1 MPLPSVD
8 QIRTAIR
15 RALDEDL
22 ALGDVT
28 TGALFPKPIPARGT
42 VTAHQKLF
50 LAGIAVARE
59 VFTAVDPTVRVIRA
73 LADGTSVTKGRA
85 VLTVH
90 GDARSLLMAERVAL
104 NFLQHLSGIATLTGR
119 FCHAVRGSR
128 ATILDTRKTT
138 PGLRTLQKWAVTL
151 GGGQNHRHSLGDGI
165 LIKDNHLLL
174 LQGRHIGLAQACVLA
189 RKHAPHGL
197 RISVEV
203 QSLDHVRE
211 ALKGAADV
219 ILLDNMTPALV
230 RKAAALI
237 KGRALIEV
245 SGGITLQNVGEMAMA
260 GADFISIGALTHSAP
275 AADLSMDITPASHTP
290 RRPRKQER

>member
-1 MPLPSVD
+1 MPVPSTE

-22 ALGDVT
+22 AWGDVT
-28 TGALFPKPIPARGT
+28 TAALFPAPIPARGT
-42 VTAHQKLF
+42 VTAHQKLV
-50 LAGIAVARE
+50 LAGMAVARE
-59 VFTAVDPTVRVIRA
+59 VFTTVDPRMRVVRA
-73 LADGTSVTKGRA
+73 LKDGTPVKKGQI
-85 VLTVH
+85 VLTVQ

-104 NFLQHLSGIATLTGR
+104 NFLQHLSGIATLTGQ
-119 FCHAVRGSR
+119 FCHAVRGGR

-138 PGLRTLQKWAVTL
+138 PGLRILQKWAVTL

-174 LQGRHIGLAQACVLA
+174 LQGRHIGIAQACMLA

-203 QSLDHVRE
+203 QTLEQTRE
-211 ALKGAADV
+211 ALRGEADV
-219 ILLDNMTPALV
+219 ILLDNMTPSLV
-230 RKAAALI
+230 RKAVALI
-237 KGRALIEV
+237 HGRALTEV
-245 SGGITLQNVGEMAMA
+245 SGGVTLQNVREMAEA

-275 AADLSMDITPASHTP
+275 AADLSMDILPLRLP
-290 RRPRKQER
+290 GQPRKQGR